1 MGARAVNFGFDKIPF
16 FIELLFA
23 LKKSMNC
30 VLKIVASALL
40 FFVNHCAAQ
49 NVVDST
55 TSTNFNFLI
64 FVKLKDKNT
73 LGKAEIIVKVIDKR
87 TEVETQTI
95 KFASDF
101 ILKSESFIQN
111 RNNRYYP
118 ANVTIVSNENDC
130 GDLIVAD
137 LNFDGREDLALKRE
151 EGGNGGPRYNYYLQ
165 TQSRNFIFDEYLTNE
180 MSYFPDFINS
190 QENTLHVTVRVDSR
204 SVEGITYKYENS
216 RKVWSRYPR

>member
-1 MGARAVNFGFDKIPF
+1 
-16 FIELLFA
+16 
-23 LKKSMNC
+23 MNC

-40 FFVNHCAAQ
+40 FFVNHCPAQ

-64 FVKLKDKNT
+64 LVKSKDENT
-73 LGKAEIIVKVIDKR
+73 LGKAEIVVKVIDKR

-95 KFASDF
+95 RFVSDF
-101 ILKSESFIQN
+101 ILKSESYIQN
-111 RNNRYYP
+111 RNNRYHP
-118 ANVTIVSNENDC
+118 ANVTIVSDENDC

-137 LNFDGREDLALKRE
+137 LNFDGREDLALKCE
-151 EGGNGGPRYNYYLQ
+151 EGGNGGPRNNYYLQ

-204 SVEGITYKYENS
+204 SEEGITHKYENS

>member
-1 MGARAVNFGFDKIPF
+1 
-16 FIELLFA
+16 
-23 LKKSMNC
+23 MNC

-40 FFVNHCAAQ
+40 FFVNHCPAQ

-64 FVKLKDKNT
+64 LVKSKDENT
-73 LGKAEIIVKVIDKR
+73 LGKAEIVVKVIDKR

-95 KFASDF
+95 RFVSDF
-101 ILKSESFIQN
+101 ILKSESYIQN
-111 RNNRYYP
+111 RNNRYHP
-118 ANVTIVSNENDC
+118 ANVTIVSDENDC

-151 EGGNGGPRYNYYLQ
+151 EGGNGGPLYNYYLQ
-165 TQSRNFIFDEYLTNE
+165 TPSRNFIFDEYLTNE

>member
-1 MGARAVNFGFDKIPF
+1 
-16 FIELLFA
+16 
-23 LKKSMNC
+23 MNS

-40 FFVNHCAAQ
+40 FFVNHCTAQ

-64 FVKLKDKNT
+64 LIKSKDKNA

-111 RNNRYYP
+111 RNNRCYP

-165 TQSRNFIFDEYLTNE
+165 TQSGNFIFDEYLTNE

-204 SVEGITYKYENS
+204 SEEGITYKYENS

>member
-1 MGARAVNFGFDKIPF
+1 
-16 FIELLFA
+16 
-23 LKKSMNC
+23 MNC

-40 FFVNHCAAQ
+40 FFVNHCPAQ

-64 FVKLKDKNT
+64 LVKSKDENT
-73 LGKAEIIVKVIDKR
+73 LGKAEIVVKVIDKR

-95 KFASDF
+95 RFVSDF
-101 ILKSESFIQN
+101 ILKSESYIQN
-111 RNNRYYP
+111 RNNRYHP
-118 ANVTIVSNENDC
+118 ANVTIVSDENDC

-151 EGGNGGPRYNYYLQ
+151 EGGNGGPLYNYYLQ
-165 TQSRNFIFDEYLTNE
+165 TPSRNFIFDEYLTNE

-204 SVEGITYKYENS
+204 SEEGITHKYENS